1 MHAYL
6 VDSTD
11 GIDAIKRVGRP
22 DPSPK
27 PGEVLVRIR
36 ANSLNYRD
44 LGITRGGYA
53 RNETRPVIPLSDG
66 AGEVVAVGDG
76 ASKFKPGDR
85 VVAAFFRDWIAG
97 DVVEEQMHSSLGGG
111 IDGTL
116 CELVSLPE
124 HAWLPIPEHLS
135 FEEAATL
142 PCAAVTAWQA
152 LVSLGKLKAGD
163 TVLTLGTGG
172 VSIFALQLAKL
183 HGATVI
189 ITSSSDEK
197 LERAKQL
204 GADHGIN
211 YKTTPE
217 WHEETR
223 RITGGRGVENVIEVG
238 GPGTFE
244 RSLAATAVS
253 GRVSLIG
260 VLTGG
265 AGAVNP
271 MMALF
276 NRVTIQGIYVGSVE
290 MFAAMNRAIA
300 ASGMRPVIDR
310 VFGFDEAL
318 DAYRYLKSGA
328 HFGKVVITHD
338 NR

>member
-1 MHAYL
+1 MRAYL
-6 VDSTD
+6 VDSTG
-11 GIDAIKRVGRP
+11 GIDAVKRVDLP

-53 RNETRPVIPLSDG
+53 RNDKRPVIPLSDG
-66 AGEVVAVGDG
+66 AGEVVALGEG
-76 ASKFKPGDR
+76 ATRFKAGDR
-85 VVAAFFRDWIAG
+85 VVANFFRDWIAG
-97 DVVEEQMHSSLGGG
+97 DVTEEQMHSSLGGG

-124 HAWLPIPEHLS
+124 EAWLPIPDHLS

-152 LVSLGKLKAGD
+152 LVSLGRLKAGD

-172 VSIFALQLAKL
+172 VSIFALQFAKL

-189 ITSSSDEK
+189 VTSSSDGK
-197 LERAKQL
+197 LGRAKAL

-211 YKTTPE
+211 YGTTPD
-217 WHEETR
+217 WHDEAR
-223 RITGGRGVENVIEVG
+223 RLTGGRGVDHVIELG

-244 RSLAATAVS
+244 KSLAATAVS

-260 VLTGG
+260 VLTGA

-271 MMALF
+271 MAALY
-276 NRVTIQGIYVGSVE
+276 NRITVQGIYVGSVE
-290 MFAAMNRAIA
+290 MFAAMNRAI
-300 ASGMRPVIDR
+300 SGSKLRPVIDR
-310 VFGFDEAL
+310 TFGFEEAL

-328 HFGKVVITHD
+328 HFGKVVIAQG
-338 NR
+338 